1 MTPSAMYCR
10 QKVAQ
15 EGADALPARIVIVTG
30 KSRSKE
36 DDAGTAAKEAIV
48 AILGACN
55 SPFQVGRPHRACAR
69 ITLAEPVQ
77 GCCLHLW
84 LPRGRCRG

>member
-1 MTPSAMYCR
+1 MLPCWYSRGVAHRAFLALCR

-15 EGADALPARIVIVTG
+15 EGAEALPSRIVIVTG

-48 AILGACN
+48 LILGACN
-55 SPFQVGRPHRACAR
+55 SPFQVQTAHEAHR
-69 ITLAEPVQ
+69 TEHSL
-77 GCCLHLW
+77 GSTW
-84 LPRGRCRG
+84 

>member
-1 MTPSAMYCR
+1 MLCR

-15 EGADALPARIVIVTG
+15 EGANVLPARIVIVTG

-48 AILGACN
+48 SILSACN
-55 SPFQVGRPHRACAR
+55 SPFQVGPSYKALACSMVVVGGQ
-69 ITLAEPVQ
+69 TV
-77 GCCLHLW
+77 
-84 LPRGRCRG
+84 